1 MNCDERCEK
10 TNVPCEQSDCRHFI
24 EYEDDLN
31 CVLVCTR
38 KHGPLTLEE
47 ASKRLGVSYVR
58 VKQIEEK
65 ALSKIKSNYRD
76 CSEVI

>member
-31 CVLVCTR
+31 CVLVCIR

-65 ALSKIKSNYRD
+65 ALSKIKSNYKD